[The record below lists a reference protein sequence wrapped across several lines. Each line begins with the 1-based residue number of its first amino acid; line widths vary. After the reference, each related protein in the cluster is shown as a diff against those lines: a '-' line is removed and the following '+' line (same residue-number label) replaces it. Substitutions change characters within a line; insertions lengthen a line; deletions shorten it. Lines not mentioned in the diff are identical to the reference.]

1 MYAIKEALVAKEH
14 LLLEGEKDF
23 QVTIFYID
31 LRSYGKDFE
40 RYYERAKEGIRFVQS
55 KVDKVEELDNG
66 DLELYYS
73 NPQGRVRKV
82 LIWWC
87 YRWV

>member
-40 RYYERAKEGIRFVQS
+40 RYY
-55 KVDKVEELDNG
+55 DCL
-66 DLELYYS
+66 LYTS
-73 NPQGRVRKV
+73 RCV
-82 LIWWC
+82 
-87 YRWV
+87 